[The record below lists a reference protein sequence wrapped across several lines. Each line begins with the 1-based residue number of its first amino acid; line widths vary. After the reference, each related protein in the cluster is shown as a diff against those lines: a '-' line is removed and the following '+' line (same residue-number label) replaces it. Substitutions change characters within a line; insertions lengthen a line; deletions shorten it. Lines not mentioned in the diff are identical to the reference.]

1 MKRLALILALLLALG
16 CATTAPPTPS
26 PTPVPSPTAQA
37 VSSSSPT
44 PVSSLTEQA
53 VSSPTPAAAQPQ
65 TSAATPIPVP
75 ASGSMEP
82 VDVVRSLMDAV
93 EQLDTE
99 AASEYLCAAQDIQF
113 EDELKEGFGES
124 EAMGLDPDELMAALM
139 LDVKDMTYEEVSR
152 GDAQAV
158 VHMAGSM
165 KVEFDAEQLKA
176 ILKAG
181 AEAQGQ
187 TLSDEQA
194 ALFITMFNAMATQ
207 EFPLEGD
214 VELIVENGT
223 WVVCDDLDLLGEN

>member
-1 MKRLALILALLLALG
+1 MKRLALILALLLAFG
-16 CATTAPPTPS
+16 CATTTPPTPAPTPVPS
-26 PTPVPSPTAQA
+26 LTPVPSPTA
-37 VSSSSPT
+37 VP
-44 PVSSLTEQA
+44 SLTGQA
-53 VSSPTPAAAQPQ
+53 VSSPTPAAAQPL
-65 TSAATPIPVP
+65 TSAATPVP
-75 ASGSMEP
+75 APTSGSMEP

-93 EQLDTE
+93 EGLDTE

-124 EAMGLDPDELMAALM
+124 EDMGLDPDELMAALI
-139 LDVKDMTYEEVSR
+139 LDVRDMTYEEVSR

-214 VELIVENGT
+214 VELIKESGK
-223 WVVCDDLDLLGEN
+223 WVVCDDLDFLGEN